1 MRHKHS
7 IYWEGFAAALI
18 TSISFCVFPAQ
29 AQNFYGSSAT
39 VNLGPITNSG
49 VNNQHL
55 AISKDGLSVY
65 YSSDQLAGLES
76 SIYGSYSNS
85 ALMRTGVCPKA
96 SALTSFPHVTI
107 SHPRSL
113 PMATGFISTVIVPE
127 DAAPRAPWICTFR
140 IARTNA
146 TSLAGRLTKVSD
158 E

>member
-55 AISKDGLSVY
+55 AISKDGLSVN

-76 SIYGSYSNS
+76 SIYEQLSPNADWGMPQSLGAYIISACNDFSPAFTPNGHWLYFYSN
-85 ALMRTGVCPKA
+85 CPGGCGPA
-96 SALTSFPHVTI
+96 DTMDLYV
-107 SHPRSL
+107 SHRKDKRNDFGWAPDESL
-113 PMATGFISTVIVPE
+113 G
-127 DAAPRAPWICTFR
+127 
-140 IARTNA
+140 
-146 TSLAGRLTKVSD
+146 
-158 E
+158 